1 MRANQAMALWVSVV
15 VATAPVAARADDKGK
30 KEAKKLLGQGDAM
43 FAKKQYAEALGR
55 YQRAYEAFPSPQI
68 FYPMAQTE
76 EKLGQD
82 LEAILHYEQ
91 LISDAPELKA
101 DLKAEAQSRIGV
113 IEKRLALVTFRI
125 VGTGAA
131 VVVDD
136 IEVGTAPL
144 GKPVRLKPGS
154 HTVKITKDGFRPYTK
169 TLELKAG
176 KTEERVEL
184 SPAGGGG
191 GESTR
196 KDPDPEE
203 TTPDPGTGEN
213 GALTGGGPPI
223 ETPPGPPSS
232 NRTWLTVGLVAT
244 GAFGAGALVTGFMA
258 RAKHATYEDETK
270 PIDEREDARKAGKT
284 LALVTDGLLVGAVV
298 SAGFTAYWYW
308 GVVKPAENDATTMAS
323 SKRSIWTPYVGAG
336 EAGFAVMGSF

>member
-1 MRANQAMALWVSVV
+1 MRANPALALWVSVV

-30 KEAKKLLGQGDAM
+30 KEAKKLLGQGDAL
-43 FAKKQYAEALGR
+43 FAKKSYAEALGK

-101 DLKAEAQSRIGV
+101 DLKAEAQARIGA
-113 IEKRLALVTFRI
+113 IEKKLALITFRI
-125 VGTGAA
+125 VGAGAA

-136 IEVGTAPL
+136 VEVGSSPL
-144 GKPVRLKPGS
+144 GKPVRVKPGS
-154 HTVKITKDGFRPYTK
+154 HTVKVTKDGFKAYVK

-176 KTEERVEL
+176 ARHEERVEL
-184 SPAGGGG
+184 SPGGG
-191 GESTR
+191 GEVSA
-196 KDPDPEE
+196 KGPDSEE
-203 TTPDPGTGEN
+203 GTGETGEEGGN
-213 GALTGGGPPI
+213 GAVTGPPI
-223 ETPPGPPSS
+223 DLPPPPPSS

-270 PIDEREDARKAGKT
+270 PLDEREDARKAGKT

-308 GVVKPAENDATTMAS
+308 GVVKPAEAESGAVAT
-323 SKRSIWTPYVGAG
+323 SKQSIWTPYVGAG
-336 EAGFAVMGSF
+336 EAGLAVMGSF